1 MYNRN
6 IQMEEEILLQPA
18 GGGSGV
24 ICPLGDMWLC
34 LETFLIV
41 RLGGGGATDI

>member
-1 MYNRN
+1 
-6 IQMEEEILLQPA
+6 MEEEILLQWG

-24 ICPLGDMWLC
+24 ICPLGDIWQR

-41 RLGGGGATDI
+41 RIGWGGATGN